1 MTRRRSGR
9 DRWALATLL
18 LAGVLSGSACAG
30 GTAANGTADPP
41 GRTPSTTTATTGTP
55 EQPTPGGPP
64 SPAEGFAGPVTVTV
78 GDAAPLRAEVA
89 HTPAQRAYGLM
100 ERDSLPAGT
109 GMLFTFPIRGSS
121 GFYMFRTRV
130 PLSIAFVDGDRV
142 VSVAEMTPC
151 PAAQPDECPT
161 YEPAGLYTMA
171 VEAPSGYFT
180 DAGVQ
185 SGDRVTVRGTLPPP
199 E

>member
-1 MTRRRSGR
+1 MNAARQR
-9 DRWALATLL
+9 ALAAALL
-18 LAGVLSGSACAG
+18 VGALAGPACTRDTSREPPATSGGGASAVTGA
-30 GTAANGTADPP
+30 
-41 GRTPSTTTATTGTP
+41 PSP
-55 EQPTPGGPP
+55 VGGPP

-100 ERDSLPAGT
+100 ERDSVPAGT
-109 GMLFTFPIRGSS
+109 GMLFTFPVRGQG
-121 GFYMFRTRV
+121 GFYMFRTQV
-130 PLSIAFVDGDRV
+130 PLSIAFVDQDRV

-151 PAAQPDECPT
+151 PSARPDECPT
-161 YEPAGLYTMA
+161 YEPTGPYTMA
-171 VEAPSGYFT
+171 VEAPAGYFT

-185 SGDRVTVRGTLPPP
+185 PGDPVTVRGTLPPP

>member
-1 MTRRRSGR
+1 VTAARRR
-9 DRWALATLL
+9 ALAAAVLLGL
-18 LAGVLSGSACAG
+18 LAGPACTRDTSGESPAARSGDPSAVTGA
-30 GTAANGTADPP
+30 
-41 GRTPSTTTATTGTP
+41 PSP
-55 EQPTPGGPP
+55 PGGPP

-100 ERDSLPAGT
+100 ERDSVPAGT
-109 GMLFTFPIRGSS
+109 GMLFTFPVRGAG

-130 PLSIAFVDGDRV
+130 PLSIAFVDRDRV

-151 PAAQPDECPT
+151 PSDRPDECPT
-161 YEPAGLYTMA
+161 YEPIGPYTMA
-171 VEAPSGYFT
+171 VEAPAGYFT

-185 SGDRVTVRGTLPPP
+185 PGDPVTVRGTLPPP